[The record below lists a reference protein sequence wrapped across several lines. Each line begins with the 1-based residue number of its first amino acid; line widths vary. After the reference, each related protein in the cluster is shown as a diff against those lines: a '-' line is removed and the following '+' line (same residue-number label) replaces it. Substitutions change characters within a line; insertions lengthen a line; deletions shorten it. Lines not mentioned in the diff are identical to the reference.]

1 MEEVEASQRTF
12 GVYWVQAQLS
22 VALRLCLAHLFLRRT
37 DVASDALAENLVLYC
52 IYVGLAPH
60 PGTLRRLNFWESV
73 PSVRVVLAHF
83 FEHVGVQ
90 RGGEL
95 RALPEPE
102 NVQSRF
108 FLETVFY
115 ELALLVQPSG
125 EISVTDLVEL
135 LL

>member
-1 MEEVEASQRTF
+1 MF
-12 GVYWVQAQLS
+12 
-22 VALRLCLAHLFLRRT
+22 HN
-37 DVASDALAENLVLYC
+37 ALAPLN
-52 IYVGLAPH
+52 AH
-60 PGTLRRLNFWESV
+60 PYAFGRLDFGKVV

-108 FLETVFY
+108 ILETVFY

-125 EISVTDLVEL
+125 EISVTDLVSFR
-135 LL
+135 